1 MPGNTIAELQV
12 KVGADTDS
20 LHTGM
25 KSAQRDIKDTA
36 SAAQD
41 AEPHAK
47 SFLQGALGGALEL
60 AKAAPGIGMFASSVG
75 DLASGLVSG
84 NAQFETF
91 TTQFGVL
98 LKGSDDMSK
107 GMERA
112 KARIGELSTFAA
124 TTPFELPQVVQ
135 AGKVLEAFG
144 LQGEKSMK
152 RFGLSTTDVL
162 KVVGDSAAG
171 SGADFAE
178 LANTFGKFASGATGE
193 ALSRLQELGIVT
205 REQLSGEGIKFDKSG
220 ALVSSVDDTFKA
232 IVHHIQ
238 GSMGGMM
245 EEQSKTFDGMVGN
258 LQDWLGQTKRM
269 MMQPIFDALKDNLG
283 SLLTFLGSDDVKNA
297 LTTVATM
304 FAQGLGG
311 ALNVLGTIIGTI
323 GPPLGNLLTTV
334 IGGGLNLISQAWN
347 MAKPFV
353 DGFTA
358 FLSANLAE
366 GGGMDI
372 TNFIQGLPAPL
383 AALGQYIGDVVANF
397 QAFFDAL
404 SSGEGFISAVGDL
417 ISNNLAAGLEALGAS
432 TGTIGAVVNGF
443 VAIEQALQTLWDTI
457 TSGGDIGQA
466 LGTAVGAILPA
477 VAQIGGSLMDFIMGT
492 LLPNVANALVQLGT
506 AFVAWIGPMIP
517 PFLAQL
523 QTWAQAA
530 WDWFSANLP
539 GWVAKLMEW
548 AQALVN
554 WVLPMIPPLLGFLG
568 QLLGSV
574 LGWILGT
581 ALPALIDNLGKW
593 AKAFVDWVGPQ
604 IPPLL
609 NQLGILAGRMWDWI
623 TGTALPTLM
632 TNLGKWASAFV
643 DWVGPRIGPLL
654 GELAKLLAS
663 LVGWLIGTALPAII
677 GKLAEWALAFVSW
690 VVPQIPKLIGFLGQ
704 LLGSLGG
711 WIIGT
716 ALPAIVKQLA
726 EWAGAFLNWIGTSV
740 MPYIGGKLSEFG
752 NAVVTWLLQE
762 AVTLGVN
769 AVRMG
774 QSIIDGLVGALSSGK
789 QQVVNFIIG
798 IAQGAL
804 DAIKNFFGIHSP
816 STEMHDVG
824 DYLIQGFAGGV
835 AANQEQAVAAIT
847 AFGEGI
853 RNAWNIFFGPF
864 TQDGTLINMLFRG
877 DDQGFFWN
885 LGRGT
890 DLALTTVTFQWVAL
904 LNHLKDEVNNSLGE
918 MAIGVRTEAAAVADS
933 MIEGFWAALSAGA
946 GQVQAAIAA
955 TFAAPGG
962 AGAGAGAGA
971 GNAGGTGSA
980 AGGGGGGTMMLASGG
995 FAPVGTRVVVGENGP
1010 ERGLVTRRGLYISP
1024 NSNLAAPVSA
1034 GNTVQAGVI
1043 INGLNVTPPPA
1054 VSRWLTDVAQR
1065 KHINNRGVDLG

>member
-12 KVGADTDS
+12 KVGADVS
-20 LHTGM
+20 GVHTGM
-25 KSAQRDIKDTA
+25 KTTQKDIKDTA
-36 SAAQD
+36 DSARA

-75 DLASGLVSG
+75 DLASGLVEG

-91 TTQFGVL
+91 TTQFAVL
-98 LKGSDDMSK
+98 LKGSDDMGK

-152 RFGLSTTDVL
+152 RFGLSTTDVMT
-162 KVVGDSAAG
+162 VVGDAAAG

-178 LANTFGKFASGATGE
+178 LANTFGKFASGSTGE

-232 IVHHIQ
+232 IVAHIH

-245 EEQSKTFDGMVGN
+245 NEQSKTFDGMVGN
-258 LQDWLGQTKRM
+258 LQDWIGQTKRM

-283 SLLTFLGSDDVKNA
+283 SLLNFLGSDGVKNA
-297 LTTVATM
+297 LTGLATM
-304 FAQGLGG
+304 FAQGLGN
-311 ALNVLGTIIGTI
+311 ALNLLGTIIGTV
-323 GPPLGNLLTTV
+323 GPPLGNLLTNV
-334 IGGGLNLISQAWN
+334 IGGGMKLIGQAW
-347 MAKPFV
+347 ALAQPFV

-404 SSGEGFISAVGDL
+404 ASGEGFISAVGDL
-417 ISNNLAAGLEALGAS
+417 ISNNLVAGLYALGAS
-432 TGTIGAVVNGF
+432 GGVIGTVVNAF
-443 VAIEQALQTLWDTI
+443 NAIEQALQTLWDTL

-466 LGTAVGAILPA
+466 LGTAFGAILPA
-477 VAQIGGSLMDFIMGT
+477 VSDLGGSLLDFVMGT
-492 LLPNVANALVQLGT
+492 LLPNLANALVQLGV

-523 QTWAQAA
+523 QAWAQAA
-530 WDWFSANLP
+530 WDWFSTNLP
-539 GWVAKLMEW
+539 GWMAKLAEW
-548 AQALVN
+548 AAALVN

-568 QLLGSV
+568 ELLGNV
-574 LGWILGT
+574 LGWIVGT
-581 ALPALIDNLGKW
+581 ALPALLDNLGKW
-593 AKAFVDWVGPQ
+593 AVAFVDWVGPQ

-609 NQLGILAGRMWDWI
+609 TQLGILAGQMWDWI
-623 TGTALPTLM
+623 TGTALPTIM
-632 TNLGKWASAFV
+632 QKLGQWASAFV

-654 GELAKLLAS
+654 GELAKLLGS
-663 LVGWLIGTALPAII
+663 LVGWLVGTALPAILL
-677 GKLAEWALAFVSW
+677 KLGEWALAFVSW

-740 MPYIGGKLSEFG
+740 LPFIGQKLGEFG
-752 NAVVTWLLQE
+752 AAILSWLGQE
-762 AVTLGVN
+762 AYVLQSKAGE
-769 AVRMG
+769 MG
-774 QSIIDGLVGALSSGK
+774 SQLINGLTGALAAGRDR
-789 QQVVNFIIG
+789 VVSFIIG

-804 DAIKNFFGIHSP
+804 DAIKDFFGIHSP
-816 STEMHDVG
+816 STAMHDVG
-824 DYLIQGFAGGV
+824 AYTVQGFTDGMTAGTD
-835 AANQEQAVAAIT
+835 AAVGAVN
-847 AFGEGI
+847 AFGTAV
-853 RNAWNIFFGPF
+853 RAAWDIFFGPF

-890 DLALTTVTFQWVAL
+890 DLALTTVTFQWVGLMA
-904 LNHLKDEVNNSLGE
+904 HLKDEVNNSLGE
-918 MAIGVRTEAAAVADS
+918 MAIGVRSEAAAVADS
-933 MIEGFWAALSAGA
+933 MIEGFLAALSAGA

-962 AGAGAGAGA
+962 AGVPGGA
-971 GNAGGTGSA
+971 AGGSATGSSG
-980 AGGGGGGTMMLASGG
+980 GGGGGGTMMMATGG
-995 FAPVGTRVVVGENGP
+995 FAPIGTRVVVGENGP
-1010 ERGLVTRRGLYISP
+1010 ESGVVTRRGLYISP
-1024 NSNLAAPVSA
+1024 NSNLAAPVAA

-1054 VSRWLTDVAQR
+1054 VARWLTDVAQR